1 MDMLLFCRENFY
13 GLLESIY
20 ENIEK
25 KNSQQTYLYIPVILV
40 KLRKTYRSYKQLRQ
54 PGLIIPE

>member
-1 MDMLLFCRENFY
+1 MDCWKV
-13 GLLESIY
+13 IY